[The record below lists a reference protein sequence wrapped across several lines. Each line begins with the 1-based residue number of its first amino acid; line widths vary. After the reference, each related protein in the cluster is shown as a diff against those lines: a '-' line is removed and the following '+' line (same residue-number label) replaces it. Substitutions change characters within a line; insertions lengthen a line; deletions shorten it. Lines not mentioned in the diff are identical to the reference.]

1 VGPPNL
7 AVTPGQHNGPVTPPP
22 DRLDDFPTYPAG
34 LRLAGRKVVVV
45 GGGNVA
51 QRRVPTFI
59 AAGADIHLVSPEV
72 TPAIEGLVGSGEVSW
87 TRRGFTDADLDGAWY
102 VMAATDD
109 LAVNERISTLCEAE
123 RIFCVRADDAYAATA
138 FTPAV
143 GTHDGVTI
151 AVMGSSAADR
161 NPRRS
166 AGVRDDIVASLR
178 EGSVGSRHHAERTP
192 GVVLVGG
199 GPGDPELISVAG
211 RKALMEADLV
221 VADRLAPRELLAE
234 LPSDTEII
242 DVAKLPRGRST
253 TQDQINRIIVDAAL
267 AGRRVARFKGGD
279 NFVFGRG
286 FEEVLACREAGV
298 AVSVIPGISS
308 PLAVP
313 ALAGIPVTHRGVTHD
328 LTIVSGHLPPGH
340 PDSLVQWA
348 ALASLR
354 GTIVLM
360 MAVENAPMIA
370 EVLLRG
376 GRGARTPVGIVCD
389 GTMPTERTVLTT
401 LGDLGR
407 TVVSERVQPPAI
419 IVIGEVVEV
428 AHPEHYAAPPAE
440 GHPQA
445 APGSR

>member
-1 VGPPNL
+1 VNTHPDPPGDL
-7 AVTPGQHNGPVTPPP
+7 PIYPV
-22 DRLDDFPTYPAG
+22 G
-34 LRLAGRKVVVV
+34 LRLAGRKVLVV

-51 QRRVPTFI
+51 QRRVPTLI
-59 AAGADIHLVSPEV
+59 ASGAEVHVVSPEV
-72 TPAIEGLVGSGEVSW
+72 TPAIEGLVGSGEVRW
-87 TRRGFTDADLDGAWY
+87 VERGFEDADLDGAWY
-102 VMAATDD
+102 VMAATGDA
-109 LAVNERISTLCEAE
+109 AVNERVSELAE
-123 RIFCVRADDAYAATA
+123 QLRIFCVRADDAYAATA

-143 GTHDGVTI
+143 GRHAGDTV

-161 NPRRS
+161 DPRRHAS
-166 AGVRDDIVASLR
+166 LRDEIVTALR
-178 EGSVGSRHHAERTP
+178 EGSLAVRRHRDALP

-211 RKALMEADLV
+211 RKALMEADIV

-234 LPSDTEII
+234 LPSDTEIV
-242 DVAKLPRGRST
+242 DVAKLPRGRSAH
-253 TQDQINRIIVDAAL
+253 QDQINKVIVDAAL
-267 AGRRVARFKGGD
+267 AGKRVARFKGGD

-286 FEEVLACREAGV
+286 YEEVIACREAGV
-298 AVSVIPGISS
+298 PVTVIPGISS

-313 ALAGIPVTHRGVTHD
+313 AVAGIPVTHRGVTHD

-340 PDSLVQWA
+340 PESLVQWG

-360 MAVENAPMIA
+360 MAVENAPLIA

-376 GRGARTPVGIVCD
+376 GRDALTPAAVISE

-407 TVVSERVQPPAI
+407 DIQRHQVHPPAV
-419 IVIGEVVEV
+419 IVIGEVVAV
-428 AHPEHYAAPPAE
+428 ARPDHYGRSAGQA
-440 GHPQA
+440 HQA
-445 APGSR
+445 AGATPETR